1 MKISAKT
8 GNRKFNIL
16 IKKES
21 EGGYS
26 GQCLEL
32 PGAIS
37 QGETIDELKKNM
49 VDAIHLVLEYIES
62 KAKTEKRTIIE
73 ISA

>member
-1 MKISAKT
+1 MKISDKT

-26 GQCLEL
+26 GQCFEL

-37 QGETIDELKKNM
+37 QGETIDELKKIWLM
-49 VDAIHLVLEYIES
+49 QFIWY
-62 KAKTEKRTIIE
+62 
-73 ISA
+73 

>member
-1 MKISAKT
+1 MKISDKT
-8 GNRKFNIL
+8 SDRKFTIL

-37 QGETIDELKKNM
+37 QGETMDELKENM

-62 KAKTEKRTIIE
+62 KAKAEKRTVVE

>member
-1 MKISAKT
+1 MKISDKT
-8 GNRKFNIL
+8 GDRKFTIL

-37 QGETIDELKKNM
+37 QGETMDELKENM

-62 KAKTEKRTIIE
+62 KAKAEKRTVVE